1 MRHMNKTTKALGIGL
16 TLLTMT
22 SCYQKELCYT
32 HPHTQDVNVVFDWKN
47 DPTAKP
53 ATMSLYTFT
62 KDEGKD
68 MRYEFTDYH
77 GGKAKIALGVYDA
90 LCINS
95 DGPRNYFRNIEKRE
109 TFEVYTQDAKK
120 IESISEMVVNLPRA
134 RGAENERV
142 VFHPDKVW
150 SDVTQLPFVLTQNE
164 GIQNVIQTLTL
175 YPKPLFCT
183 YTVEIRNAK
192 NLQHIKGLS
201 ATLSSLAGGIMAV
214 TGAPT
219 EELVTVAFDVR
230 KYQNGTSIHG
240 SFRNFGYNYRLSNI
254 KNILMMYAL
263 LDDGSRKFVTYDV
276 TDQVRKAPDPRH
288 VHIILDGFS
297 VTPYIGN
304 GSGFRP
310 TVSGWE
316 RVDILVS
323 GYAK

>member
-183 YTVEIRNAK
+183 YTVEIRNAQ
-192 NLQHIKGLS
+192 NLKYAQNIT
-201 ATLSSLAGGIMAV
+201 ATLSGLAGGVMAE
-214 TGAPT
+214 TATPT
-219 EELVTVAFDVR
+219 EETVTVAFDAEKKDATTVR
-230 KYQNGTSIHG
+230 GKFY
-240 SFRNFGYNYRLSNI
+240 NFGYNSKQTKPEHKLAVYVVLAN
-254 KNILMMYAL
+254 
-263 LDDGSRKFVTYDV
+263 GTRKLYTYDV
-276 TDQVRKAPDPRH
+276 TDQIRKAPDPRN
-288 VHIILDGFS
+288 VLIILDGLPLPRPI
-297 VTPYIGN
+297 TN
-304 GSGFRP
+304 GSGFKP
-310 TVSGWE
+310 TVSKWDVVE
-316 RVDILVS
+316 IDIK
-323 GYAK
+323 A